1 MSKSKIN
8 LEELSKDMDEIFNML
23 KEFEEKS
30 LLNLDMDKFNKKAE
44 YIKQKLEKK
53 YPKNLD
59 SKK

>member
-8 LEELSKDMDEIFNML
+8 PYTVIE
-23 KEFEEKS
+23 
-30 LLNLDMDKFNKKAE
+30 DMDKFNKKAE